1 VEPATPD
8 AVARLLLL
16 VRGYGLGAR
25 LFAPTGPG
33 AAFTETLQE
42 LRHILDRLARVRG
55 SSSDPNLDPEPPTAG
70 AMPDAGNRASVE
82 EERTRLFVKGEVPPY
97 EGSYESAP
105 VTSRAPLG
113 RGVQQ
118 LADAAGFYRAF
129 GFQVSGDRAD
139 HLAAQLE
146 FAALL
151 CAKEAFA
158 HITHEDEGAEIC
170 RLART
175 TFLNEHLLPWLPA
188 FCDRVGA
195 HTRHPIFATWALAVL
210 RLAEEDR
217 SWLAD
222 MATGTTATRTQ

>member
-1 VEPATPD
+1 
-8 AVARLLLL
+8 VARLFML
-16 VRGYGLGAR
+16 VRAYGLAAQ

-33 AAFTETLQE
+33 PVLTETLQE
-42 LRHILDRLARVRG
+42 LRQILDRLATVH
-55 SSSDPNLDPEPPTAG
+55 SSPSGPNLSASPPTEGTTPEAVDWG
-70 AMPDAGNRASVE
+70 SLE

-97 EGSYESAP
+97 EASYESAP
-105 VTSRAPLG
+105 VTAKAPLG

-118 LADAAGFYRAF
+118 IADAAGFYRAF

-151 CAKEAFA
+151 CVKEAFA

-175 TFLNEHLLPWLPA
+175 AFLNEHLLPWLPA

-195 HTRHPIFATWALAVL
+195 HTRHPILATWALAVL
-210 RLAEEDR
+210 RLAQEDR

-222 MATGTTATRTQ
+222 MATGTTATIPQ